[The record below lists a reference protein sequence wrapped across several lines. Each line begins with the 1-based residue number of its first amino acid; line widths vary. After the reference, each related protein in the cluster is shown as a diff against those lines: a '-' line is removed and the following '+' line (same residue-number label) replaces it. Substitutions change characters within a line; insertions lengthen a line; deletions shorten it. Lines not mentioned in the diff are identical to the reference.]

1 MHRRNTDVIPT
12 PNRVAKLMKMDAYDW
27 VMLITLATVWG
38 GSFLFNAILVAE
50 LPVITIVAIR
60 VTVAALAL
68 WGFVRVTGR
77 KIPTTPQVW
86 GALLILG
93 VLNNAIPFSLIVQ
106 GQTQIT
112 SGLASILNATTPFFT
127 ILFAGFFLTDERFSV
142 LRVLGVV
149 VGFSGVILLVGP
161 EALGSLGADFWAQL
175 CALGAALSYGFASVF
190 GRRFRELKVDPV
202 MVATGQVTMSSLVL
216 WPIALWIDGP
226 QDILGLSF
234 NAAASMFGL
243 AVLCTSFAYILYFRI
258 LERAGATNIS
268 LVTFLVPISAIIL
281 GVLVLGESIFIKEI
295 IGMTL
300 IGLGLAIIDGRLFQR
315 LRD

>member
-112 SGLASILNATTPFFT
+112 SGLTSILNATTPFFT
-127 ILFAGFFLTDERFSV
+127 ILVAGFFLTDERFSV

-149 VGFSGVILLVGP
+149 VGFSGVILMVGP

-190 GRRFRELKVDPV
+190 GRCFRELKVDPV

>member
-1 MHRRNTDVIPT
+1 
-12 PNRVAKLMKMDAYDW
+12 MKMDAFDW

-60 VTVAALAL
+60 VTAAALAL

-77 KIPTTPQVW
+77 AIPTAPEVW

-112 SGLASILNATTPFFT
+112 SGLASILNATTPLFT
-127 ILFAGFFLTDERFSV
+127 ILVAGFFLTDERFSV
-142 LRVLGVV
+142 LRVLGVI
-149 VGFSGVILLVGP
+149 VGFSGVILMVGP
-161 EALGSLGADFWAQL
+161 EALGGLGADFWAQL

-190 GRRFRELKVDPV
+190 GRRFRELRVDPV

-281 GVLVLGESIFIKEI
+281 GVLVLGETIFIKEI
-295 IGMTL
+295 IGMSL

>member
-1 MHRRNTDVIPT
+1 
-12 PNRVAKLMKMDAYDW
+12 MKMDAFDW

-50 LPVITIVAIR
+50 LPVISIVAIR
-60 VTVAALAL
+60 VTVAALVL

-77 KIPTTPQVW
+77 KIPTSPQVW
-86 GALLILG
+86 AALLILG
-93 VLNNAIPFSLIVQ
+93 ILNNAIPFSLIVQ

-112 SGLASILNATTPFFT
+112 SGLASILNATTPLFT
-127 ILFAGFFLTDERFSV
+127 ILVAGFFLADEQFSI
-142 LRVLGVV
+142 LRILGVI
-149 VGFSGVILLVGP
+149 VGFSGVILMIGP
-161 EALGSLGADFWAQL
+161 EALGGLGANFWAQL

-190 GRRFRELKVDPV
+190 GRRFRELQVDPV
-202 MVATGQVTMSSLVL
+202 MVATGQVTMSSLIL

-226 QDILGLSF
+226 IDLGNISF
-234 NAAASMFGL
+234 NAVLSMFGL
-243 AVLCTSFAYILYFRI
+243 AVLCTSFAYILYFRV

-281 GVLVLGESIFIKEI
+281 GVLMLGETIFIKEV
-295 IGMTL
+295 IGMAL
-300 IGLGLAIIDGRLFQR
+300 IGLGLAIIDGRLFLR

>member
-1 MHRRNTDVIPT
+1 
-12 PNRVAKLMKMDAYDW
+12 MKMDAFDW

-77 KIPTTPQVW
+77 KIPTSPQVW

-112 SGLASILNATTPFFT
+112 SGLASILNATTPLFT
-127 ILFAGFFLTDERFSV
+127 ILVAGFFLTDERFSV

-161 EALGSLGADFWAQL
+161 EALSGLGDDFWAQL

-190 GRRFRELKVDPV
+190 GRRFRELRVDPV

-226 QDILGLSF
+226 QDIMGLSF

-281 GVLVLGESIFIKEI
+281 GALVLGERIFIKEI
-295 IGMTL
+295 MGMTL
-300 IGLGLAIIDGRLFQR
+300 IGMGLAIIDGRLFQR

>member
-1 MHRRNTDVIPT
+1 
-12 PNRVAKLMKMDAYDW
+12 MKMDACDW

-68 WGFVRVTGR
+68 WGFARVTRR

-112 SGLASILNATTPFFT
+112 SGLASILNATTPLFT
-127 ILFAGFFLTDERFSV
+127 ILVAGFFLTDERFSI
-142 LRVLGVV
+142 LRVLGVI
-149 VGFSGVILLVGP
+149 VGFSGVILMVGP
-161 EALGSLGADFWAQL
+161 EALGGLGADFWAQL

-243 AVLCTSFAYILYFRI
+243 AVLCTSFAYIVYFLI

>member
-1 MHRRNTDVIPT
+1 
-12 PNRVAKLMKMDAYDW
+12 MKMDAFDW

-38 GSFLFNAILVAE
+38 GSFLFNAILVTE
-50 LPVITIVAIR
+50 LPVLTIVAIR

-68 WGFVRVTGR
+68 WGFMYATGR
-77 KIPTTPQVW
+77 KIPTSLHIW

-112 SGLASILNATTPFFT
+112 SGLASILNATTPLFT
-127 ILFAGFFLTDERFSV
+127 IVVAGIFLMDERFSV
-142 LRVLGVV
+142 LRVLGVI
-149 VGFSGVILLVGP
+149 VGFSGVILMVGP
-161 EALGSLGADFWAQL
+161 DALGGLGADFWAQL
-175 CALGAALSYGFASVF
+175 CALGAAISYGFASVF
-190 GRRFRELKVDPV
+190 GRRFRELRVDPV

-226 QDILGLSF
+226 QDIANMSL
-234 NAAASMFGL
+234 NAALSMFGL

-281 GVLVLGESIFIKEI
+281 GVLVLGEQIFIKEI

-300 IGLGLAIIDGRLFQR
+300 IGVGLAIIDGRLIKR

>member
-1 MHRRNTDVIPT
+1 
-12 PNRVAKLMKMDAYDW
+12 MKMDAFDW

-77 KIPTTPQVW
+77 KIPTSPQVW
-86 GALLILG
+86 WALLILG

-112 SGLASILNATTPFFT
+112 SGLASILNATTPLFT
-127 ILFAGFFLTDERFSV
+127 ILVAGFFLTDERFSV

-149 VGFSGVILLVGP
+149 VGFSGVILMVGP
-161 EALGSLGADFWAQL
+161 EALGGLGDDFWAQL

-190 GRRFRELKVDPV
+190 GRRFRELRVDPV

-226 QDILGLSF
+226 QDIMGLSF

-281 GVLVLGESIFIKEI
+281 GVLVLGERIFIKEI
-295 IGMTL
+295 MGMTL
-300 IGLGLAIIDGRLFQR
+300 IGMGLAIIDGRLFQR

>member
-12 PNRVAKLMKMDAYDW
+12 PNRVAKLMKMDSYDW

-127 ILFAGFFLTDERFSV
+127 ILVAGFFLTDERFSV

-149 VGFSGVILLVGP
+149 VGFSGVILMVGP

>member
-1 MHRRNTDVIPT
+1 
-12 PNRVAKLMKMDAYDW
+12 MKMDAFDW

-38 GSFLFNAILVAE
+38 GSFLFNAILVVE

-68 WGFVRVTGR
+68 WGFARVTGR

-112 SGLASILNATTPFFT
+112 SGLASILNATTPLFT
-127 ILFAGFFLTDERFSV
+127 ILVAGFFLTDERFSI
-142 LRVLGVV
+142 LRVLGVI
-149 VGFSGVILLVGP
+149 VGFSGVILMVGP
-161 EALGSLGADFWAQL
+161 EALGGLGADFWAQL

-190 GRRFRELKVDPV
+190 GRRFRELKLDPV

-243 AVLCTSFAYILYFRI
+243 AVLCTSFAYIVYFLI

>member
-1 MHRRNTDVIPT
+1 
-12 PNRVAKLMKMDAYDW
+12 
-27 VMLITLATVWG
+27 MLITLATVWG
-38 GSFLFNAILVAE
+38 GSFLFNAILLAE
-50 LPVITIVAIR
+50 LPVLTIVAIR

-68 WGFVRVTGR
+68 WGFMYATGR
-77 KIPTTPQVW
+77 KIPTSLHVW

-112 SGLASILNATTPFFT
+112 SGLASILNATTPLFT
-127 ILFAGFFLTDERFSV
+127 IVVAGIFLMDERFSV
-142 LRVLGVV
+142 LRVLGVI
-149 VGFSGVILLVGP
+149 VGFSGVILMVGP
-161 EALGSLGADFWAQL
+161 DALGGLGADFWAQL
-175 CALGAALSYGFASVF
+175 CALGAAISYGFASVF
-190 GRRFRELKVDPV
+190 GRRFRELRVDPV

-226 QDILGLSF
+226 QDIANMSL
-234 NAAASMFGL
+234 NAALSMFGL

-281 GVLVLGESIFIKEI
+281 GVLVLGEQIFIKEI

-300 IGLGLAIIDGRLFQR
+300 IGVGLAIIDGRLIKR

>member
-1 MHRRNTDVIPT
+1 
-12 PNRVAKLMKMDAYDW
+12 MKMEAFDW

-68 WGFVRVTGR
+68 WGFARVTRR

-112 SGLASILNATTPFFT
+112 SGLASILNATTPLFT
-127 ILFAGFFLTDERFSV
+127 ILVAGFFLTDERFSI
-142 LRVLGVV
+142 LRVLGVI
-149 VGFSGVILLVGP
+149 VGFSGVILMVGP
-161 EALGSLGADFWAQL
+161 EALGGLGADFWAQL

-243 AVLCTSFAYILYFRI
+243 AVLCTSFAYIVYFLI

>member
-1 MHRRNTDVIPT
+1 
-12 PNRVAKLMKMDAYDW
+12 MKMDAFDW

-68 WGFVRVTGR
+68 WGFARVTGR

-112 SGLASILNATTPFFT
+112 SGLASILNATTPLFT
-127 ILFAGFFLTDERFSV
+127 ILVAGFFLTDERFSI
-142 LRVLGVV
+142 LRVLGVI
-149 VGFSGVILLVGP
+149 VGFSGVILMVGP
-161 EALGSLGADFWAQL
+161 EALGGLGADFWAQL

-190 GRRFRELKVDPV
+190 GRRFRELNVDPV

-243 AVLCTSFAYILYFRI
+243 AVLCTSFAYIVYFLI

-281 GVLVLGESIFIKEI
+281 GALVLGESIFIKEI

>member
-1 MHRRNTDVIPT
+1 
-12 PNRVAKLMKMDAYDW
+12 MDTFDW

-77 KIPTTPQVW
+77 KIPTAPQVW

-112 SGLASILNATTPFFT
+112 SGLASILNATTPLFT
-127 ILFAGFFLTDERFSV
+127 ILVAGFFLTDERFSV
-142 LRVLGVV
+142 LRVLGVI
-149 VGFSGVILLVGP
+149 VGFSGVILMVGP
-161 EALGSLGADFWAQL
+161 EALGGLGADFWAQL

-190 GRRFRELKVDPV
+190 GRHFRELKVDPV

-243 AVLCTSFAYILYFRI
+243 AVLCTSFAYIVYFLI

>member
-12 PNRVAKLMKMDAYDW
+12 PNRVAKLMKMDSYDW

-127 ILFAGFFLTDERFSV
+127 ILVAGFFLTDERFSV

-149 VGFSGVILLVGP
+149 VGFSGVILMVGP

-300 IGLGLAIIDGRLFQR
+300 IGLGLAIIDGRLFQC

>member
-1 MHRRNTDVIPT
+1 
-12 PNRVAKLMKMDAYDW
+12 MKMDAFDW

-68 WGFVRVTGR
+68 WGFARVTRR

-86 GALLILG
+86 GGLLILG

-112 SGLASILNATTPFFT
+112 SGLASILNATTPLFT
-127 ILFAGFFLTDERFSV
+127 ILVAGFFLTDERFSI
-142 LRVLGVV
+142 LRVLGVI
-149 VGFSGVILLVGP
+149 VGFSGVILMVGP
-161 EALGSLGADFWAQL
+161 EALGGLGADFWAQL

-243 AVLCTSFAYILYFRI
+243 AVLCTSFAYIVYFLI

>member
-1 MHRRNTDVIPT
+1 
-12 PNRVAKLMKMDAYDW
+12 MKMDAFDW

-68 WGFVRVTGR
+68 WGFARVTGR

-112 SGLASILNATTPFFT
+112 SGLASILNATTPLFT
-127 ILFAGFFLTDERFSV
+127 ILVAGFFLTDERFSI
-142 LRVLGVV
+142 LRVLGVI
-149 VGFSGVILLVGP
+149 VGFSGVILMVGP
-161 EALGSLGADFWAQL
+161 EAIGGLGADFWAQL

-190 GRRFRELKVDPV
+190 GRRFRELNVDPV

-243 AVLCTSFAYILYFRI
+243 AVLCTSFAYIVYFLI

>member
-1 MHRRNTDVIPT
+1 
-12 PNRVAKLMKMDAYDW
+12 MKMDAYDW

-68 WGFVRVTGR
+68 WGFVHVTGR

-127 ILFAGFFLTDERFSV
+127 ILVAGFFLTDERFSV

-149 VGFSGVILLVGP
+149 VGFSGVILMVGP

>member
-1 MHRRNTDVIPT
+1 
-12 PNRVAKLMKMDAYDW
+12 MKMDAFDW

-77 KIPTTPQVW
+77 KIPTSPQVW

-112 SGLASILNATTPFFT
+112 SGLASILNATTPLFT
-127 ILFAGFFLTDERFSV
+127 ILVAGFFLTDERFSV

-149 VGFSGVILLVGP
+149 VGFSGVILMVGP
-161 EALGSLGADFWAQL
+161 EALSGLGDDFWAQL

-243 AVLCTSFAYILYFRI
+243 AVLCTSFAYIVYFLI

>member
-1 MHRRNTDVIPT
+1 
-12 PNRVAKLMKMDAYDW
+12 MKMDAFDW

-68 WGFVRVTGR
+68 WGFARVTGR

-112 SGLASILNATTPFFT
+112 SGLASILNATTPLFT
-127 ILFAGFFLTDERFSV
+127 ILVAGFFLTDERFSI
-142 LRVLGVV
+142 LRVLGVI
-149 VGFSGVILLVGP
+149 VGFSGVILMVGP
-161 EALGSLGADFWAQL
+161 EALGGLGADFWAQL

-190 GRRFRELKVDPV
+190 GRRFRELNVDPV

-243 AVLCTSFAYILYFRI
+243 AVLCTSFAYIVYFLI

-295 IGMTL
+295 IGMAL

>member
-1 MHRRNTDVIPT
+1 
-12 PNRVAKLMKMDAYDW
+12 MKMDAFDW

-77 KIPTTPQVW
+77 KIPTAPKVW

-112 SGLASILNATTPFFT
+112 TGLASILNATTPLFT
-127 ILFAGFFLTDERFSV
+127 ILVAGFFLTDERFSV

-149 VGFSGVILLVGP
+149 VGFSGVILMVGP
-161 EALGSLGADFWAQL
+161 EALGGLGADFWAQL

-216 WPIALWIDGP
+216 WPMALWIDGP

>member
-1 MHRRNTDVIPT
+1 
-12 PNRVAKLMKMDAYDW
+12 MKMDAFDW

-50 LPVITIVAIR
+50 LPVLTIVAIR

-68 WGFVRVTGR
+68 WGFMHATGR
-77 KIPTTPQVW
+77 KISTSLHVW

-112 SGLASILNATTPFFT
+112 SGLASILNATTPLFT
-127 ILFAGFFLTDERFSV
+127 IVVAGIFLMDERFSV
-142 LRVLGVV
+142 LRVLGVI
-149 VGFSGVILLVGP
+149 VGFSGVILMVGP
-161 EALGSLGADFWAQL
+161 DALGGLGADFWAQL
-175 CALGAALSYGFASVF
+175 CALGAAISYGFASVF
-190 GRRFRELKVDPV
+190 GRRFRELRVDPV

-226 QDILGLSF
+226 QDIANISF
-234 NAAASMFGL
+234 NAALSMFGL

-281 GVLVLGESIFIKEI
+281 GILVLGEQIFIKEI
-295 IGMTL
+295 IGMML
-300 IGLGLAIIDGRLFQR
+300 IGLGLAIIDGRLFKR

>member
-1 MHRRNTDVIPT
+1 
-12 PNRVAKLMKMDAYDW
+12 MKMDAFDW

-77 KIPTTPQVW
+77 KIPTSPQVW

-112 SGLASILNATTPFFT
+112 SGLASILNATTPLFT
-127 ILFAGFFLTDERFSV
+127 ILVAGFFLTDERFSV

-149 VGFSGVILLVGP
+149 VGFSGVILMVGP
-161 EALGSLGADFWAQL
+161 EALSGLGDDFWAQL

-190 GRRFRELKVDPV
+190 GRRFRELRVDPV

-226 QDILGLSF
+226 QDIMGLSF

-281 GVLVLGESIFIKEI
+281 GVLVLGERIFIKEI
-295 IGMTL
+295 MGMTL
-300 IGLGLAIIDGRLFQR
+300 IGMGLAIIDGRLFQS
-315 LRD
+315 LGD

>member
-1 MHRRNTDVIPT
+1 
-12 PNRVAKLMKMDAYDW
+12 MKMDAFDW

-77 KIPTTPQVW
+77 KIPTAPQVW

-112 SGLASILNATTPFFT
+112 SGLASILNATTPLFT
-127 ILFAGFFLTDERFSV
+127 ILVAGFFLTDERFSV

-149 VGFSGVILLVGP
+149 VGFSGVILMVGP
-161 EALGSLGADFWAQL
+161 EALSGLGDDFWAQL

-190 GRRFRELKVDPV
+190 GRRFRELRVDPV

-226 QDILGLSF
+226 QDIMGLSF

>member
-1 MHRRNTDVIPT
+1 
-12 PNRVAKLMKMDAYDW
+12 MKMDAYDW

-127 ILFAGFFLTDERFSV
+127 ILVAGFFLTDERFSV

-295 IGMTL
+295 IG
-300 IGLGLAIIDGRLFQR
+300 
-315 LRD
+315 

>member
-1 MHRRNTDVIPT
+1 
-12 PNRVAKLMKMDAYDW
+12 MKMDAFDW

-77 KIPTTPQVW
+77 RIPTAPEVW

-112 SGLASILNATTPFFT
+112 SGLASILNATTPLFT
-127 ILFAGFFLTDERFSV
+127 ILVAGLFLTDERFSV
-142 LRVLGVV
+142 LRVLGVI
-149 VGFSGVILLVGP
+149 VGFSGVILMVGP
-161 EALGSLGADFWAQL
+161 EVLDGLGADFWAQL

-190 GRRFRELKVDPV
+190 GRRFRELRVDPV

-281 GVLVLGESIFIKEI
+281 GVLVLGERIFIKEI
-295 IGMTL
+295 MGMTL

>member
-1 MHRRNTDVIPT
+1 
-12 PNRVAKLMKMDAYDW
+12 MKMDAFDW

-38 GSFLFNAILVAE
+38 GSFLFNAILVTE
-50 LPVITIVAIR
+50 LPIITIVAIR

-77 KIPTTPQVW
+77 KIPASPKVW

-112 SGLASILNATTPFFT
+112 SGLASILNATTPLFT
-127 ILFAGFFLTDERFSV
+127 ILVAGFFLTDERFSI
-142 LRVLGVV
+142 LRVLGVI
-149 VGFSGVILLVGP
+149 VGFSGVILMVGP
-161 EALGSLGADFWAQL
+161 EALGGLEADFWAQL

-216 WPIALWIDGP
+216 WPMALWIDGP

>member
-1 MHRRNTDVIPT
+1 
-12 PNRVAKLMKMDAYDW
+12 MKMDAFDW

-77 KIPTTPQVW
+77 KIPTSPQVW

-112 SGLASILNATTPFFT
+112 SGLASILNATTPLFT
-127 ILFAGFFLTDERFSV
+127 ILVAGFFLTDERFSV

-149 VGFSGVILLVGP
+149 VGFSGVILMVGP
-161 EALGSLGADFWAQL
+161 EALSGLGDDFWAQL

-190 GRRFRELKVDPV
+190 GRRFRELRVDPV

-226 QDILGLSF
+226 QDIMGLSF

-281 GVLVLGESIFIKEI
+281 GVLVLGERIFIKDI
-295 IGMTL
+295 MGMTL
-300 IGLGLAIIDGRLFQR
+300 IGMGLAIIDGRLFQR

>member
-86 GALLILG
+86 GPLLILG

-216 WPIALWIDGP
+216 WPSALWIDGP

>member
-1 MHRRNTDVIPT
+1 
-12 PNRVAKLMKMDAYDW
+12 MKMDAFDW

-50 LPVITIVAIR
+50 LPIITIVAIR

-77 KIPTTPQVW
+77 KIPTSPKVW

-112 SGLASILNATTPFFT
+112 SGLASILNATTPLFT
-127 ILFAGFFLTDERFSV
+127 ILVAGFFLTDERFSV

-149 VGFSGVILLVGP
+149 VGFSGVILMVGP
-161 EALGSLGADFWAQL
+161 EALGGLGADFWAQL

-216 WPIALWIDGP
+216 WPMALWIDGP
-226 QDILGLSF
+226 QDILSLSF
-234 NAAASMFGL
+234 SAAASMFGL

>member
-1 MHRRNTDVIPT
+1 
-12 PNRVAKLMKMDAYDW
+12 MKMDAFDW
-27 VMLITLATVWG
+27 MMLITLATVWG

-68 WGFVRVTGR
+68 WGFARVTGR

-112 SGLASILNATTPFFT
+112 SGLASILNATTPLFT
-127 ILFAGFFLTDERFSV
+127 ILVAGFFLTDERFSI
-142 LRVLGVV
+142 LRVLGVI
-149 VGFSGVILLVGP
+149 VGFSGVILMVGP
-161 EALGSLGADFWAQL
+161 EALGGLGADFWAQL

-234 NAAASMFGL
+234 NAAVSMFGL
-243 AVLCTSFAYILYFRI
+243 AVLCTSFAYIVYFLI

-281 GVLVLGESIFIKEI
+281 GALVLGESIFIKEI

>member
-1 MHRRNTDVIPT
+1 
-12 PNRVAKLMKMDAYDW
+12 MKMDAFDW
-27 VMLITLATVWG
+27 GMLITLATVWG

-68 WGFVRVTGR
+68 WGFARVTGR
-77 KIPTTPQVW
+77 KIPTSPQVW

-127 ILFAGFFLTDERFSV
+127 ILVAGFFLTDERFSV

-149 VGFSGVILLVGP
+149 VGFSGVILMVGA

-216 WPIALWIDGP
+216 WPIALWIDGL

>member
-1 MHRRNTDVIPT
+1 
-12 PNRVAKLMKMDAYDW
+12 MKMDAYDW

-38 GSFLFNAILVAE
+38 GSFVFNAILVAE

-77 KIPTTPQVW
+77 KIPSAPQVW

-112 SGLASILNATTPFFT
+112 SGLASILNATTPLFT
-127 ILFAGFFLTDERFSV
+127 ILVAGFYLTDERFSF

-149 VGFSGVILLVGP
+149 AGFSGVILMVGP
-161 EALGSLGADFWAQL
+161 EALGGLGADFWAQL

-202 MVATGQVTMSSLVL
+202 MVATGQVTMSSFVL

-243 AVLCTSFAYILYFRI
+243 AMLCTAFAYILYFRI

-281 GVLVLGESIFIKEI
+281 GVLVLGEPIFIKEI

>member
-1 MHRRNTDVIPT
+1 
-12 PNRVAKLMKMDAYDW
+12 MKMDAFDW

-77 KIPTTPQVW
+77 KIPTSPQVW

-112 SGLASILNATTPFFT
+112 SGLASILNATTPLFT
-127 ILFAGFFLTDERFSV
+127 ILVAGFFLTDERFSV
-142 LRVLGVV
+142 LRVMGVV
-149 VGFSGVILLVGP
+149 VGFSGVILMVGP
-161 EALGSLGADFWAQL
+161 EALSGLGDDFWAQL

-190 GRRFRELKVDPV
+190 GRRFRELRVDPV

-226 QDILGLSF
+226 QDIMGLSF

-281 GVLVLGESIFIKEI
+281 GVLVLGERIFIKEI
-295 IGMTL
+295 MGMTL
-300 IGLGLAIIDGRLFQR
+300 IGMGLAIIDGRLFQR

>member
-68 WGFVRVTGR
+68 WGFVRFTGR
-77 KIPTTPQVW
+77 KIPTTLQVW

-127 ILFAGFFLTDERFSV
+127 ILVAGFFLTDERFSV

-149 VGFSGVILLVGP
+149 VGFSGVILMVGP

-243 AVLCTSFAYILYFRI
+243 AVLCTSFAYIVYFLI

>member
-127 ILFAGFFLTDERFSV
+127 ILVAGFFLTDERFSV

-300 IGLGLAIIDGRLFQR
+300 IGLGLAIIDGRLFQC

>member
-1 MHRRNTDVIPT
+1 
-12 PNRVAKLMKMDAYDW
+12 MKMDAFDW

-77 KIPTTPQVW
+77 KIPTSPQVW

-112 SGLASILNATTPFFT
+112 SGLASILNATTPLFT
-127 ILFAGFFLTDERFSV
+127 ILVAGFFLTDERFSV

-149 VGFSGVILLVGP
+149 VGFSGVILMVGP
-161 EALGSLGADFWAQL
+161 EALSGLGDDFWAQL

-190 GRRFRELKVDPV
+190 GRRFRELRVDPV

-226 QDILGLSF
+226 QDIMGLSF

-281 GVLVLGESIFIKEI
+281 GVLVLGERIFTKEI
-295 IGMTL
+295 MGMTL
-300 IGLGLAIIDGRLFQR
+300 IGMGLAIIDGRLFQR

>member
-127 ILFAGFFLTDERFSV
+127 ILVAGFFLTDERFSV

-295 IGMTL
+295 IG
-300 IGLGLAIIDGRLFQR
+300 
-315 LRD
+315 

>member
-1 MHRRNTDVIPT
+1 
-12 PNRVAKLMKMDAYDW
+12 MDAFDW

-50 LPVITIVAIR
+50 LPVLTIVAIR

-68 WGFVRVTGR
+68 WGFMYATGR
-77 KIPTTPQVW
+77 KIPTSLHVW

-112 SGLASILNATTPFFT
+112 SGLASILNATTPLFT
-127 ILFAGFFLTDERFSV
+127 IVVAGIFLMDERFSV
-142 LRVLGVV
+142 LRVLGVI
-149 VGFSGVILLVGP
+149 VGFSGVILMVGP
-161 EALGSLGADFWAQL
+161 DALGGLGADFWAQL
-175 CALGAALSYGFASVF
+175 CALGAAISYGFASVF
-190 GRRFRELKVDPV
+190 GRRFRELRVDPV

-226 QDILGLSF
+226 QDIVNMSL
-234 NAAASMFGL
+234 NAALSMFGL

-281 GVLVLGESIFIKEI
+281 GVLVLGEQIFIKEI

-300 IGLGLAIIDGRLFQR
+300 IGVGLAIIDGRLIKR